1 MYTKEELQSVNSMN
15 KATLRAACSAA
26 KIMGYSKMN
35 VAQMRTAVQWHME
48 REMAAA
54 VKKTACTCTITE
66 HERQENKNCPVHF
79 PPAKAVVMTTG
90 KLVIG
95 ARCESQNGVRK
106 PIRGVCA
113 DVWSWLN
120 DHRDA
125 ESAAVR
131 AWAEKKGL
139 NVSNALQ
146 ERSAFRRFHGITS
159 EAAQAA

>member
-1 MYTKEELQSVNSMN
+1 MYTKEQLQIVNSMN

-26 KIMGYSKMN
+26 KITGYSKMT
-35 VAQMRTAVQWHME
+35 VAQMRAAVQQHME

-54 VKKTACTCTITE
+54 VKAAPAATNAA
-66 HERQENKNCPVHF
+66 PV
-79 PPAKAVVMTTG
+79 T
-90 KLVIG
+90 G
-95 ARCESQNGVRK
+95 ARCEVQNGVRK

-113 DVWSWLN
+113 DVWSWMK

-125 ESAAVR
+125 EAADVR

>member
-15 KATLRAACSAA
+15 RATLRAACSAA
-26 KIMGYSKMN
+26 KITGYSKMT
-35 VAQMRTAVQWHME
+35 VAQMRTAVQHHME
-48 REMAAA
+48 REMAPA
-54 VKKTACTCTITE
+54 
-66 HERQENKNCPVHF
+66 
-79 PPAKAVVMTTG
+79 AKAAPVPKKSAPVT
-90 KLVIG
+90 V
-95 ARCESQNGVRK
+95 ARCEVQNGVRK
-106 PIRGVCA
+106 PIKGVCA

-125 ESAAVR
+125 EAAAVR

-159 EAAQAA
+159 EVERAA